1 MLTRKRTVQFL
12 QGMVFVALIILA
24 WRNHS
29 ALGWLI
35 AIAGGAALGA
45 GVVLE
50 ATHWQKLLG
59 AAPKASEQWLEE
71 LATMVSDPAAKDGG
85 RFAEEGLL
93 VAVGRAFR
101 HCREELHRIQ
111 EQSEACERRV
121 DDTAR
126 ALGEARSAL
135 ETHVRAAGHTRDQLT
150 SVKAGLA
157 EHATFT
163 ERAGVTARQ
172 AAGHVETVDQTIS
185 RMAGTMDELSGY
197 TGNLRK
203 VFAGLSE
210 QSQQI
215 AQIVSSIQDIAEQT
229 NLLALN
235 AAIEAARAGDL
246 GRGFSVVA
254 DEVRSLAERANS
266 SSTEIHRIAQ
276 SLGETAKE
284 AASGVNQ
291 ASERVQDSISLV
303 QAANVAM
310 SEIKEGQRIRASV
323 VRDAQQKMEELLVV
337 VDQLVD
343 QFED

>member
-35 AIAGGAALGA
+35 AIAGIAALGA

-50 ATHWQKLLG
+50 ATHWRKLLG

-71 LATMVSDPAAKDGG
+71 LATMASHPVAKDG
-85 RFAEEGLL
+85 AAKEGLL

-126 ALGEARSAL
+126 ALDEARDAL

-150 SVKAGLA
+150 AVKAGLA

-323 VRDAQQKMEELLVV
+323 VRDAHQKMEELLVV